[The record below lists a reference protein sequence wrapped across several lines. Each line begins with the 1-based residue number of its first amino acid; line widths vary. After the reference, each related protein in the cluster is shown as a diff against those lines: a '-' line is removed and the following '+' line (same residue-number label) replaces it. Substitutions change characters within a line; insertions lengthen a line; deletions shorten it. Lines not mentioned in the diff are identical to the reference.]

1 MASLTKKQTAQLSE
15 ISHDVLVNIIHDLI
29 QDNKQARDTLVNG
42 YLLSAAEV
50 LKAVE
55 KEYARR
61 AKSKRFYDYYDAD
74 AFFDELTRSI
84 ANPLVGIAHE
94 LPEQAESL
102 SIKMML

>member
-61 AKSKRFYDYYDAD
+61 AKSKRFYDYYD
-74 AFFDELTRSI
+74 
-84 ANPLVGIAHE
+84 
-94 LPEQAESL
+94 
-102 SIKMML
+102 

>member
-15 ISHDVLVNIIHDLI
+15 MGHDELLNIIHDLI
-29 QDNKQARDTLVNG
+29 QDNKQARNTLVNG

-84 ANPLVGIAHE
+84 ATPLWVS
-94 LPEQAESL
+94 PTRSP
-102 SIKMML
+102 SRRKV

>member
-1 MASLTKKQTAQLSE
+1 M
-15 ISHDVLVNIIHDLI
+15 SHDVLVNIIYDLI
-29 QDNKQARDTLVNG
+29 QDNKQARTTLVNG

-84 ANPLVGIAHE
+84 ANPLWVS
-94 LPEQAESL
+94 PTS
-102 SIKMML
+102 SPSKRKV